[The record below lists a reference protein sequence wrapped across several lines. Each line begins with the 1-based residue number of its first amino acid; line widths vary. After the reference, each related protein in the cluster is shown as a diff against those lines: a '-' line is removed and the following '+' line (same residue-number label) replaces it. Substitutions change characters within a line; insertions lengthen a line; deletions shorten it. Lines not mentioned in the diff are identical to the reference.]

1 MPMETA
7 RVLIADDDEGI
18 RFVLED
24 LLTRLGHTCVCVGN
38 GSEALQTLQKEHFD
52 LALLDICMDGM
63 DGLEVLRSIH
73 GDQPELIVVVV
84 TAHGSPDQALEAI
97 RGGAYDYFTKPF
109 EVPELRITIQRAL
122 EKKLMM
128 AQIRELE
135 SRIEKQGIFH
145 EIIGESDAMRQV
157 FSLMER
163 VLDNDVPILI
173 TGESGTGKERVAEAI
188 HNKGPRAQGPLVK
201 INCAA
206 IPEALLESELFGHE
220 KGSFTG
226 AIQAHA
232 GKFEQANNGTLFLD
246 EIGEMPLS
254 LQAKILRAVQEREV
268 QRVGGKAPIPVD
280 VRLVTAT
287 NRNLPAEVA
296 AHRFREDLYFR
307 INVIAI
313 ELPPLRERLTDIPL
327 LVNYFIKQYAQRLGK
342 QVKGISQEVMDCF
355 VEYAWP
361 GNIRELENVIQR
373 ALIMASSEQI
383 EKSDIPLLLTQEKP
397 LVVPS
402 LPPVPETRKRLVS
415 DKSETVDLSIS
426 LPERVDMEV
435 ERIERLWIAEALRV
449 YSTRREAARHLGI
462 SPRNLDYKIQ
472 RYNLS

>member
-1 MPMETA
+1 MANEA
-7 RVLIADDDEGI
+7 AHVLIADDDDGI

-24 LLTRLGHTCVCVGN
+24 LLTRLGHGFVSVADGFD
-38 GSEALQTLQKEHFD
+38 ALQTLQEQHFD
-52 LALLDICMDGM
+52 LALLDIRMDGM
-63 DGLEVLRSIH
+63 DGLEVLRNIRKTN
-73 GDQPELIVVVV
+73 PELIVVII
-84 TAHGSPDQALEAI
+84 TAHGTPDQAMEAI
-97 RGGAYDYFTKPF
+97 REGAYDYFTKPF

-128 AQIRELE
+128 DQIRELE
-135 SRIEKQGIFH
+135 SRIENQRIFH

-188 HNKGPRAQGPLVK
+188 HTKGPRANGPLVK

-226 AIQAHA
+226 ATQAHA

-246 EIGEMPLS
+246 EIGEMPIG

-268 QRVGGKAPIPVD
+268 QRVGGKAPVPVN

-287 NRNLPAEVA
+287 NRNLAEEVA
-296 AHRFREDLYFR
+296 ARRFREDLYFR

-327 LVNYFIKQYAQRLGK
+327 LVDYFIKQYALRLGK
-342 QVKGISQEVMDCF
+342 DITGVSQQVMDCF

-373 ALIMASSEQI
+373 ALIMASGHRI
-383 EKSDIPLLLTQEKP
+383 ETQDLPPLLIAPPAVPQPTPQALPRK
-397 LVVPS
+397 VVG
-402 LPPVPETRKRLVS
+402 VS
-415 DKSETVDLSIS
+415 VDDDTVDLSIP
-426 LPERVDMEV
+426 LPARVDMEV
-435 ERIERLWIAEALRV
+435 ERIEKLWITEALRV
-449 YSTRREAARHLGI
+449 HPTRREAARRLGI

-472 RYNLS
+472 RYQLS